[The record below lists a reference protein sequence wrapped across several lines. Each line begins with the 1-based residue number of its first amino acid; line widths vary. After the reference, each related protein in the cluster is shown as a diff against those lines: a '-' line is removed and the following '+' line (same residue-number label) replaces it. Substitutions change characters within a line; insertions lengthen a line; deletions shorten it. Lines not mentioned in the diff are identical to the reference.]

1 MMNNADYE
9 NIPDDQLT
17 VRSRILKIPNL
28 KLIEKIGDGGMST
41 VWKAW
46 DITRQRVVAVKIL
59 NKEFASD
66 GAEVR
71 QFRDEERF
79 MEEIHHPG
87 IVQAFDFDN
96 GNGNWYYVMEYVDGY
111 TFADFL
117 RRKLHVKEVD
127 CLLICE
133 SVASA
138 LDFAWNDHGVV
149 HCDIKPEN
157 IMINTDGVIK
167 LMDLGISYRFKF
179 KDGPQDVP
187 DHILGTPAYISPE
200 QVYGDVE
207 LDCRSD
213 IYSLAATL
221 YHLATGRILFP
232 GLDNDNMMRAHCN
245 ESTQAHDPRAYRPE
259 LSEGFCQLLESMLV
273 KNRDYRV
280 ASWRDVFT
288 MCREIEAGTKF
299 KPRDTTDANSSIKL
313 NG

>member
-9 NIPDDQLT
+9 NIPENQLT

-111 TFADFL
+111 TFAEFL

-167 LMDLGISYRFKF
+167 LMDLGISHRFEF

>member
-1 MMNNADYE
+1 MSNAYYE
-9 NIPDDQLT
+9 NLPTTQLT
-17 VRSRILKIPNL
+17 IRSRILRIPNL

-41 VWKAW
+41 VWTAW
-46 DITRQRVVAVKIL
+46 DIANQRVVAVKIL

-66 GAEVR
+66 GAEIR
-71 QFRDEERF
+71 QFRDEERI

-87 IVQAFDFDN
+87 IVQAYDFDN
-96 GNGNWYYVMEYVDGY
+96 GNGNWYYIMEYVDGY
-111 TFADFL
+111 TFAEFL
-117 RRKLHVKEVD
+117 TRKLHVKEVD

-138 LDFAWNDHGVV
+138 LDYAWNDHGVV

-157 IMINTDGVIK
+157 IMIYTDGVIK
-167 LMDLGISYRFKF
+167 LMDLGISHRFEF
-179 KDGPQDVP
+179 KEGTQDVP
-187 DHILGTPAYISPE
+187 EHILGTPAYISPE

-221 YHLATGRILFP
+221 YHLATGRLLFP
-232 GLDNDNMMRAHCN
+232 GIGNDDMMRAHCD
-245 ESTQAHDPRAYRPE
+245 ESTQAHDPRVYRPE

-280 ASWRDVFT
+280 ASWSDVFA
-288 MCREIEAGTKF
+288 MCQEVENGSKF
-299 KPRDTTDANSSIKL
+299 KPRDTTDANSSLSLI
-313 NG
+313 